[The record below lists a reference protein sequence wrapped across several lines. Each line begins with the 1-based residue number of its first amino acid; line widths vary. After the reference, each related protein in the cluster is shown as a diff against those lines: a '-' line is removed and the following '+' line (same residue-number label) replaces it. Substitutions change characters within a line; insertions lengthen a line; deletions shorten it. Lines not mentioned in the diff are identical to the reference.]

1 VAAQGRAFEA
11 KMSDEIDDTR
21 ARSWIAKAVQAYT
34 KVSSGSTL
42 GLHDYIATARRR
54 RLFDSIAFE
63 EQIDRVNEAIG
74 EWEKWALRQPGPR
87 VVSLNEAAGEVE
99 LR

>member
-1 VAAQGRAFEA
+1 
-11 KMSDEIDDTR
+11 MSDEIDNTR

-34 KVSSGSTL
+34 KVSSGSAL

-54 RLFDSIAFE
+54 RLFDSMTFE